1 MEIVMFLE
9 NSFETTS
16 LSARLSCINYKQEK
30 TYKVLKPATKDQE
43 LTTLINLIAT
53 KKDKTAFSSLFKLVG
68 PRIKG
73 YLMKLGSNDIVAE
86 DLLQEVMLTVWRKS
100 ETFDRNKAAV
110 STWLFTI
117 ARNKRID
124 MLRKEIRPQLD
135 PNDPML
141 TPNQEESPDNV
152 YDSKQESI
160 KITDAIKM
168 LPEEQSKLIKMT
180 YYEDKSHSII
190 AKELKMPLGTVKS
203 RIRLAST
210 RLKKLL
216 EGTIHD

>member
-1 MEIVMFLE
+1 MFLE
-9 NSFETTS
+9 NSLENFGI
-16 LSARLSCINYKQEK
+16 SAKMSFYNHTKEYS
-30 TYKVLKPATKDQE
+30 YKVLKSAAKDEE
-43 LTTLINLIAT
+43 LTNLISLIAV
-53 KKDKTAFSSLFKLVG
+53 KKDKAAFSSLFKLVG

-100 ETFDRNKAAV
+100 ETFDRSKAAV

-124 MLRKEIRPQLD
+124 MLRKEIRPQFD

-141 TPNQEESPDNV
+141 TPIQEEAADNV
-152 YDSKQESI
+152 YGSKQESI
-160 KITDAIKM
+160 KINDAIKM
-168 LPEEQSKLIKMT
+168 LSYEQSKLIKMN

-203 RIRLAST
+203 RIRLASM
-210 RLKKLL
+210 RLKKIL
-216 EGTIHD
+216 EGIIND

>member
-1 MEIVMFLE
+1 MFLD
-9 NSFETTS
+9 NYIETVDIS
-16 LSARLSCINYKQEK
+16 SKLQAA
-30 TYKVLKPATKDQE
+30 TYRQDKVFSVLKPAAKDKE
-43 LTTLINLIAT
+43 LTFLIGRIASF
-53 KKDKTAFSSLFKLVG
+53 KDKTAFSELFKLVG

-73 YLMKLGSNDIVAE
+73 YLMKLGSSDVAAE

-100 ETFDRNKAAV
+100 ETFDRSKAAV

-135 PNDPML
+135 PLDPML
-141 TPNQEESPDNV
+141 SPNQEAAADDIYGSNQEAMKI
-152 YDSKQESI
+152 SKAIEQLP
-160 KITDAIKM
+160 TDQAV
-168 LPEEQSKLIKMT
+168 LIKMT

-190 AKELKMPLGTVKS
+190 ADELKMPLGTVKS

-210 RLKKLL
+210 RLRKLL
-216 EGTIHD
+216 EGKIYD

>member
-1 MEIVMFLE
+1 MFLE
-9 NSFETTS
+9 NTFETAG
-16 LSARLSCINYKQEK
+16 LSAKLSYINLKKEK
-30 TYKVLKPATKDQE
+30 TYKLLKPAVKDQE
-43 LTTLINLIAT
+43 LTSLITLVAT
-53 KKDKTAFSSLFKLVG
+53 KKDRVAFGNLFKLVG

-100 ETFDRNKAAV
+100 ETFDRSKAAV

-124 MLRKEIRPQLD
+124 LLRKEIRPQLD

-141 TPNQEESPDNV
+141 TPNQEEPADEKYSAN
-152 YDSKQESI
+152 QESV
-160 KITDAIKM
+160 KITNAINM
-168 LPEEQSKLIKMT
+168 LPDEQAKLIKMT

-190 AKELKMPLGTVKS
+190 ADELNMPLGTVKS

-216 EGTIHD
+216 EGQLHD

>member
-1 MEIVMFLE
+1 MFLE
-9 NSFETTS
+9 NTFETTS

-30 TYKVLKPATKDQE
+30 TYKVLKPAAKDQE

-53 KKDKTAFSSLFKLVG
+53 RKDKTAFSNLFKLVG

-141 TPNQEESPDNV
+141 TPNQEESADNV
-152 YDSKQESI
+152 YGSKQESI

>member
-1 MEIVMFLE
+1 MFLD
-9 NSFETTS
+9 NYIETVDISSKLQAITY
-16 LSARLSCINYKQEK
+16 RQEK
-30 TYKVLKPATKDQE
+30 VFSVLKPAAKDKE
-43 LTTLINLIAT
+43 LTFLIGRIASF
-53 KKDKTAFSSLFKLVG
+53 KDKTAFSELFKLVG

-73 YLMKLGSNDIVAE
+73 YLMKLGSSDVAAE

-100 ETFDRNKAAV
+100 ETFDRSKAAV

-135 PNDPML
+135 PLDPML
-141 TPNQEESPDNV
+141 SPNQEAAADDIYGSNQEAMKI
-152 YDSKQESI
+152 SKAIEQLP
-160 KITDAIKM
+160 TDQAV
-168 LPEEQSKLIKMT
+168 LIKMT

-190 AKELKMPLGTVKS
+190 ADELKMPLGTVKS

-210 RLKKLL
+210 RLRKLL
-216 EGTIHD
+216 EGKIYD

>member
-1 MEIVMFLE
+1 MFLE

-30 TYKVLKPATKDQE
+30 TYKVLKPAAKDQE

-53 KKDKTAFSSLFKLVG
+53 RKDKTAFSNLFKLVG

-141 TPNQEESPDNV
+141 TPNQEESADNV
-152 YDSKQESI
+152 YGSKQESI

-203 RIRLAST
+203 IIRLAST

>member
-1 MEIVMFLE
+1 MFLE
-9 NSFETTS
+9 NYIETVDISSKLQAITY
-16 LSARLSCINYKQEK
+16 RQEK
-30 TYKVLKPATKDQE
+30 IFSVLKPAAKDKE
-43 LTTLINLIAT
+43 LTFLIGRIASY
-53 KKDKTAFSSLFKLVG
+53 KDKTAFSELFKLVG

-73 YLMKLGSNDIVAE
+73 YLMKLGSSDVAAE

-100 ETFDRNKAAV
+100 ETFDRSKAAV

-135 PNDPML
+135 PLDPML
-141 TPNQEESPDNV
+141 SPNQEAAADDIYGSNQEAMKI
-152 YDSKQESI
+152 SKAIEQLP
-160 KITDAIKM
+160 TDQAV
-168 LPEEQSKLIKMT
+168 LIKMT

-190 AKELKMPLGTVKS
+190 ADELKMPLGTVKS

-210 RLKKLL
+210 RLRKLL
-216 EGTIHD
+216 EGKIYD

>member
-1 MEIVMFLE
+1 MFLE

-30 TYKVLKPATKDQE
+30 TYKVLKPAAKDKE

-53 KKDKTAFSSLFKLVG
+53 RKDKTAFSSLFKLVG

-141 TPNQEESPDNV
+141 TPNQEDSADNI
-152 YDSKQESI
+152 YGSKQESI

-190 AKELKMPLGTVKS
+190 ARELKMPLGTVKS

>member
-1 MEIVMFLE
+1 MFLE

-30 TYKVLKPATKDQE
+30 TYKVLKPAAKDKE

-53 KKDKTAFSSLFKLVG
+53 RKDKTAFSSLFKLVG

-100 ETFDRNKAAV
+100 DTFDRNKAAV

-124 MLRKEIRPQLD
+124 MIRKEIRPQLD

-141 TPNQEESPDNV
+141 TPNQEDSADNI
-152 YDSKQESI
+152 YGSKQESI

>member
-1 MEIVMFLE
+1 MFLE
-9 NSFETTS
+9 NYIETVDIS
-16 LSARLSCINYKQEK
+16 SKLQAA
-30 TYKVLKPATKDQE
+30 TYRQDKVFSVLKPAAKDKE
-43 LTTLINLIAT
+43 LTFLIGRIASF
-53 KKDKTAFSSLFKLVG
+53 KDKTAFSELFKLVG

-73 YLMKLGSNDIVAE
+73 YLMKLGSSDVAAE

-100 ETFDRNKAAV
+100 ETFDRSKAAV

-135 PNDPML
+135 PLDPML
-141 TPNQEESPDNV
+141 SPNQEAAADDIYGSNQEAMKI
-152 YDSKQESI
+152 SKAIEQLP
-160 KITDAIKM
+160 TDQAV
-168 LPEEQSKLIKMT
+168 LIKMT

-190 AKELKMPLGTVKS
+190 ADELKMPLGTVKS

-210 RLKKLL
+210 RLRKLL
-216 EGTIHD
+216 EGKIYD

>member
-1 MEIVMFLE
+1 MFLE
-9 NSFETTS
+9 NYIETVDIS
-16 LSARLSCINYKQEK
+16 SKLQAI
-30 TYKVLKPATKDQE
+30 TYRQDKVFSVLKPAAKDKE
-43 LTTLINLIAT
+43 LTFLIGRIASF
-53 KKDKTAFSSLFKLVG
+53 KDKTAFSELFKLVG

-73 YLMKLGSNDIVAE
+73 YLMKLGSSDVAAE

-100 ETFDRNKAAV
+100 ETFDRSKAAV

-135 PNDPML
+135 PLDPML
-141 TPNQEESPDNV
+141 SPNQEAAADDIYGSNQEAMKI
-152 YDSKQESI
+152 SKAIEQLP
-160 KITDAIKM
+160 TDQAV
-168 LPEEQSKLIKMT
+168 LIKMT

-190 AKELKMPLGTVKS
+190 ANELNMPLGTVKS

-210 RLKKLL
+210 RLRKLL
-216 EGTIHD
+216 EGKIYD

>member
-1 MEIVMFLE
+1 MFLE

-30 TYKVLKPATKDQE
+30 TFKVLKPAAKDQE
-43 LTTLINLIAT
+43 LTTLIDLIAT
-53 KKDKTAFSSLFKLVG
+53 RKDKSAFSSLFKLVG

-141 TPNQEESPDNV
+141 TPNQEDSADNF
-152 YDSKQESI
+152 YGSKQESI

>member
-1 MEIVMFLE
+1 MFLE
-9 NSFETTS
+9 NSFETTGFS
-16 LSARLSCINYKQEK
+16 SRLSCINYKQEK
-30 TYKVLKPATKDQE
+30 TYKVLKPAAKDQE
-43 LTTLINLIAT
+43 LTSLINLIAT
-53 KKDKTAFSSLFKLVG
+53 RKDKIAFSSLFKLVG

-141 TPNQEESPDNV
+141 TPNQEESADNV
-152 YDSKQESI
+152 YGSKQESI

-168 LPEEQSKLIKMT
+168 LPEEQAKLIKMT

>member
-1 MEIVMFLE
+1 MFLE
-9 NSFETTS
+9 NYIETVDISSKLQAVTY
-16 LSARLSCINYKQEK
+16 RQEK
-30 TYKVLKPATKDQE
+30 VFSVLKPAAKDKE
-43 LTTLINLIAT
+43 LTFLIGRIASY
-53 KKDKTAFSSLFKLVG
+53 KDKTAFSELFKLVG

-73 YLMKLGSNDIVAE
+73 YLMKLGSSDVAAE

-100 ETFDRNKAAV
+100 ETFDRSKAAV

-135 PNDPML
+135 PLDPML
-141 TPNQEESPDNV
+141 SPNQEAAADDIYGSNQEAMKI
-152 YDSKQESI
+152 SKAIEQLP
-160 KITDAIKM
+160 TDQAV
-168 LPEEQSKLIKMT
+168 LIKMT

-190 AKELKMPLGTVKS
+190 ADELKMPLGTVKS

-210 RLKKLL
+210 RLRKLL
-216 EGTIHD
+216 EGKIYD

>member
-1 MEIVMFLE
+1 MFLE
-9 NSFETTS
+9 NYIETVDISSKLQATTY
-16 LSARLSCINYKQEK
+16 RQEK
-30 TYKVLKPATKDQE
+30 IFSVLKPAAKDKE
-43 LTTLINLIAT
+43 LTSLISRIASF
-53 KKDKTAFSSLFKLVG
+53 KDKTAFSELFKLVG

-73 YLMKLGSNDIVAE
+73 YLMKLGSSDVAAE

-100 ETFDRNKAAV
+100 ETFDRSKAAV

-135 PNDPML
+135 PLDPML
-141 TPNQEESPDNV
+141 SPNQEAAADDIYGSNQEAMKI
-152 YDSKQESI
+152 SKAIEQLP
-160 KITDAIKM
+160 TDQAV
-168 LPEEQSKLIKMT
+168 LIKMT

-190 AKELKMPLGTVKS
+190 ADELKMPLGTVKS

-210 RLKKLL
+210 RLRKLL
-216 EGTIHD
+216 EGKIYD

>member
-1 MEIVMFLE
+1 MFLE
-9 NSFETTS
+9 NCFETSS
-16 LSARLSCINYKQEK
+16 LSARLPCINYKQEK
-30 TYKVLKPATKDQE
+30 TYKVLKPAAKDQE
-43 LTTLINLIAT
+43 LTVLINLIAT
-53 KKDKTAFSSLFKLVG
+53 KKDKIAFSNLFKLVG

-141 TPNQEESPDNV
+141 TPNQEEAADKV
-152 YDSKQESI
+152 YGSKQESI

-168 LPEEQSKLIKMT
+168 LPDEQSKLIKMT

-190 AKELKMPLGTVKS
+190 AEELKMPLGTVKS
-203 RIRLAST
+203 RIRLASA

>member
-1 MEIVMFLE
+1 MFLE
-9 NSFETTS
+9 NYIETVDIS
-16 LSARLSCINYKQEK
+16 SKLQAI
-30 TYKVLKPATKDQE
+30 TYRQDKVFSVLKPAAKDKE
-43 LTTLINLIAT
+43 LTFLIGRIAGF
-53 KKDKTAFSSLFKLVG
+53 KDKTAFSELFKLVG

-73 YLMKLGSNDIVAE
+73 YLMKLGSSDVAAE

-100 ETFDRNKAAV
+100 ETFDRSKAAV

-135 PNDPML
+135 PLDPML
-141 TPNQEESPDNV
+141 SPNQEAAADDIYGSNQEAMKI
-152 YDSKQESI
+152 SKAIEQLP
-160 KITDAIKM
+160 TDQAV
-168 LPEEQSKLIKMT
+168 LIKMT

-190 AKELKMPLGTVKS
+190 ADELKMPLGTVKS

-210 RLKKLL
+210 RLRKLL
-216 EGTIHD
+216 EGKIYD

>member
-1 MEIVMFLE
+1 MFLD
-9 NSFETTS
+9 NYIETVDISSKLQAITY
-16 LSARLSCINYKQEK
+16 RQEK
-30 TYKVLKPATKDQE
+30 FFSVLKPAAKDKE
-43 LTTLINLIAT
+43 LTFLIGRIASF
-53 KKDKTAFSSLFKLVG
+53 KDKTAFSELFKLVG

-73 YLMKLGSNDIVAE
+73 YLMKLGSSDVAAE

-100 ETFDRNKAAV
+100 ETFDRSKAAV

-135 PNDPML
+135 PLDPML
-141 TPNQEESPDNV
+141 SPNQEAAADDIYGSNQEAMKI
-152 YDSKQESI
+152 SKAIEQLP
-160 KITDAIKM
+160 TDQAV
-168 LPEEQSKLIKMT
+168 LIKMT

-190 AKELKMPLGTVKS
+190 ADELKMPLGTVKS

-210 RLKKLL
+210 RLRKLL
-216 EGTIHD
+216 EGKIYD

>member
-1 MEIVMFLE
+1 MFLE

-30 TYKVLKPATKDQE
+30 TYKVLKPAAKDQE

-53 KKDKTAFSSLFKLVG
+53 RKDKTAFSNLFKLVG

-141 TPNQEESPDNV
+141 TPNQEDSADNI
-152 YDSKQESI
+152 YGSKQESI

-190 AKELKMPLGTVKS
+190 ARELNMPLGTVKS

>member
-1 MEIVMFLE
+1 MFLD
-9 NSFETTS
+9 NYIETVDISSKLQAIT
-16 LSARLSCINYKQEK
+16 YKQEK
-30 TYKVLKPATKDQE
+30 LFSVLKPAAKDKE
-43 LTTLINLIAT
+43 LTFLIGRIASF
-53 KKDKTAFSSLFKLVG
+53 KDKTAFSELFKLVG

-73 YLMKLGSNDIVAE
+73 YLMKLGSSDVAAE

-100 ETFDRNKAAV
+100 ETFDRSKAAV

-135 PNDPML
+135 PLDPML
-141 TPNQEESPDNV
+141 SPNQEAAADDIYGSNQEAMKI
-152 YDSKQESI
+152 SK
-160 KITDAIKM
+160 AIKQ
-168 LPEEQSKLIKMT
+168 LPTDQAVLIKMT

-190 AKELKMPLGTVKS
+190 ADELKMPLGTVKS

-210 RLKKLL
+210 RLRKLL
-216 EGTIHD
+216 EGKIYD

>member
-1 MEIVMFLE
+1 MFLD
-9 NSFETTS
+9 NYIETVDISSKLQAITY
-16 LSARLSCINYKQEK
+16 RQEK
-30 TYKVLKPATKDQE
+30 IFSVLKPAAKDKE
-43 LTTLINLIAT
+43 LTFLIGRIASF
-53 KKDKTAFSSLFKLVG
+53 KDKTAFSELFKLVG

-73 YLMKLGSNDIVAE
+73 YLMKLGSSDVAAE

-100 ETFDRNKAAV
+100 ETFDRSKAAV

-135 PNDPML
+135 PLDPML
-141 TPNQEESPDNV
+141 SPNQEAAADDIYGSN
-152 YDSKQESI
+152 QEAI
-160 KITDAIKM
+160 KISKAIEQLPTDQAV
-168 LPEEQSKLIKMT
+168 LIKMT

-190 AKELKMPLGTVKS
+190 ADELKMPLGTVKS

-210 RLKKLL
+210 RLRKLL
-216 EGTIHD
+216 EGKIYD

>member
-1 MEIVMFLE
+1 MFLE

-30 TYKVLKPATKDQE
+30 TYKVLKPAAKDQE

-53 KKDKTAFSSLFKLVG
+53 RKDKSAFSSLFKLVG

-141 TPNQEESPDNV
+141 TPNQEDSADNI